1 MMCKQTLFLL
11 TLIIGTIV
19 AGTHNAYCDSTT
31 ATPSMLEIQ
40 DEYTYIV
47 KKINAAMDEF
57 LLECPSLGLKK
68 PDVLVGKASTTT
80 TNTTTTT
87 DSSGN
92 SGSSSGSSTDSNNN
106 QTDSVETTTETD
118 DTIVFQL

>member
-68 PDVLVGKASTTT
+68 PDVLVGKA
-80 TNTTTTT
+80 NT
-87 DSSGN
+87 D
-92 SGSSSGSSTDSNNN
+92 SSTDSNNN
-106 QTDSVETTTETD
+106 QTDSVETTTKTD

>member
-31 ATPSMLEIQ
+31 ATSSMLEIQ

-80 TNTTTTT
+80 TTT
-87 DSSGN
+87 D
-92 SGSSSGSSTDSNNN
+92 SSSGSSTDSNNN

>member
-1 MMCKQTLFLL
+1 MKCKQTLFLL

-57 LLECPSLGLKK
+57 LSECPSLGLKK

-80 TNTTTTT
+80 TTTNTTTNT
-87 DSSGN
+87 DSG
-92 SGSSSGSSTDSNNN
+92 TDSNNN
-106 QTDSVETTTETD
+106 QTDRVETTTKTD

>member
-1 MMCKQTLFLL
+1 MKRKQTLFLL

-31 ATPSMLEIQ
+31 TTPSMLEIQ

-80 TNTTTTT
+80 TTT
-87 DSSGN
+87 D
-92 SGSSSGSSTDSNNN
+92 SSGSSTDSNNN

-118 DTIVFQL
+118 DTIVFQI

>member
-80 TNTTTTT
+80 TTTNT
-87 DSSGN
+87 DSSNSGSNSN
-92 SGSSSGSSTDSNNN
+92 SGSSTNSNNN

>member
-80 TNTTTTT
+80 TTTNT
-87 DSSGN
+87 DSS

-118 DTIVFQL
+118 NTIVFQL

>member
-1 MMCKQTLFLL
+1 MKCKQTLFLL

-47 KKINAAMDEF
+47 EKINAAMDEF

-80 TNTTTTT
+80 TPTTTNT
-87 DSSGN
+87 D
-92 SGSSSGSSTDSNNN
+92 SGSSTDSNNN
-106 QTDSVETTTETD
+106 QTDSVETTTKTD